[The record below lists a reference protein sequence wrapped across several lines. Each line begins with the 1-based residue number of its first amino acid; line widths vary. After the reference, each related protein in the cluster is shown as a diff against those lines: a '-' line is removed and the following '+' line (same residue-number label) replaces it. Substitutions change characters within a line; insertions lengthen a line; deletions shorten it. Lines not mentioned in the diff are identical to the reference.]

1 MGLQERDGEA
11 ALVSSASINN
21 LETDQEGRSTLIKL
35 ELPYSGAGVGLGDG
49 DSYQDI
55 DRCCPASN
63 LSQWEDFVRVSLQ
76 SPGLYIDSMT
86 SRRPDCLL
94 SVRGPPCVGLRPR
107 AEQVPRG
114 EGGEV

>member
-11 ALVSSASINN
+11 ALVSSASINS

-76 SPGLYIDSMT
+76 SPGLYTDIVT
-86 SRRPDCLL
+86 SKLTALCQRSSLCWTAASSRASSERR
-94 SVRGPPCVGLRPR
+94 RW
-107 AEQVPRG
+107 
-114 EGGEV
+114 